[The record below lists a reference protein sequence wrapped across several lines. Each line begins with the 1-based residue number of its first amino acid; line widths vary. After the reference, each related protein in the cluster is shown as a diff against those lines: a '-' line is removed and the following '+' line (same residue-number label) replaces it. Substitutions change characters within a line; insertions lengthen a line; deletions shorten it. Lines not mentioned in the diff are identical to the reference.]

1 MDFKKLTPYKDIL
14 LLNSDYNPISI
25 IKWRRAVVLL
35 LKEKVKFI
43 SSRVVRL
50 VSYVRIPYRKLLSVR
65 PSKNL
70 IKKIG
75 NYTCAYCGS
84 IHNLTV
90 DHMIPLSRGGTHT
103 FDNLVCA
110 CRKCNEEKGNR
121 TPQEWGRLPYKL
133 EYKPTSK
140 LEIILKKSNVSEW
153 VPYVY
158 T

>member
-14 LLNSDYNPISI
+14 LLNSDFNPISI
-25 IKWRRAVVLL
+25 IKWRRAIVLL
-35 LKEKVKFI
+35 FKEKVKFI

-50 VSYVRIPYRKLLSVR
+50 VSYVKIPYKKLLSVR

-84 IHNLTV
+84 FNNLTV
-90 DHMIPLSRGGTHT
+90 DHLIPTSRGGTHT

-121 TPQEWGRLPYKL
+121 TPQEWGRLPY
-133 EYKPTSK
+133 EPHYKPTSK